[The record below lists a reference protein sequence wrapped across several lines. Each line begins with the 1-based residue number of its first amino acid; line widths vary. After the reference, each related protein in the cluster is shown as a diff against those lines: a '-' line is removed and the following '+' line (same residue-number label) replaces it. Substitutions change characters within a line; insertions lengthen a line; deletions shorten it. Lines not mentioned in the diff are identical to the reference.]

1 MTNRSAATR
10 YARALMDVALQ
21 EKADVSAIEAEL
33 AAFSDL
39 FLKNEETAKALLNP
53 AVPAPSKRAVVQ
65 TIVDRA
71 GAIAPLG
78 KLLVL
83 LAERD
88 RLVLLPEMVEA
99 YRLRLQDHL
108 KVVRAEVTTAQSLA
122 ADRTEAIRRSLATV
136 TGRQVLVTSRV
147 DPALIGGMVAR
158 LGGTVFDGSVA
169 RQLELMKA
177 RLTQGA

>member
-21 EKADVSAIEAEL
+21 EKADVSAIELEL

-39 FLKNEETAKALLNP
+39 LTKNEEIAKALLNP
-53 AVPAPSKRAVVQ
+53 AVPAPKKRAVVQ
-65 TIVDRA
+65 AIVDRA

-88 RLVLLPEMVEA
+88 RLVLLPDMVEA

-108 KVVRAEVTTAQSLA
+108 NVVRAEVTTSESLA
-122 ADRTEAIRRSLATV
+122 AERTDAIRRSLATV
-136 TGRQVLVTSRV
+136 TGRQVVVTSRV
-147 DPALIGGMVAR
+147 DRALIGGMVAR
-158 LGGTVFDGSVA
+158 VGGTVFDASLA
-169 RQLELMKA
+169 RQLERIKE
-177 RLTQGA
+177 RLTTA

>member
-1 MTNRSAATR
+1 MTNRSAAAR

-21 EKADVSAIEAEL
+21 EKADVSAIEQEL

-39 FLKNEETAKALLNP
+39 FAKHEEIAKIMLNP
-53 AVPAPSKRAVVQ
+53 AVPAPGKRDVVKA
-65 TIVDRA
+65 IVERA
-71 GAIAPLG
+71 RPIAPVG

-88 RLVLLPEMVEA
+88 RLILLPDMVEA

-108 KVVRAEVTTAQSLA
+108 KIVRAEVTTAQGVP
-122 ADRTEAIRRSLATV
+122 ADSAEAIRKSLASV
-136 TGRQVLVTSRV
+136 TGRDVVVTSRV

-158 LGGTVFDGSVA
+158 LGSTVFDGSVA
-169 RQLELMKA
+169 RQLELIKE
-177 RLTQGA
+177 RLTSA

>member
-1 MTNRSAATR
+1 MTNRSAAAR

-21 EKADVSAIEAEL
+21 EKADVSAIEQEL

-39 FLKNEETAKALLNP
+39 LTKHEEIAKIMLNP
-53 AVPAPSKRAVVQ
+53 AVPAPGKRAAVQ
-65 TIVDRA
+65 AIVEKARPV
-71 GAIAPLG
+71 APLG

-88 RLVLLPEMVEA
+88 RLILLPDMVEA

-108 KVVRAEVTTAQSLA
+108 KVVRAEVTTAQAVA
-122 ADRTEAIRRSLATV
+122 ADRADAIRKSLASV
-136 TGRQVLVTSRV
+136 TGRDVVVTNRV

-158 LGGTVFDGSVA
+158 LGSTVFDGSVA
-169 RQLELMKA
+169 RQLELIKE
-177 RLTQGA
+177 RLTTA

>member
-21 EKADVSAIEAEL
+21 EKADVSAIELEL
-33 AAFSDL
+33 AAFSEL
-39 FLKNEETAKALLNP
+39 FTKNEEIAKALLNP
-53 AVPAPSKRAVVQ
+53 AVPAPKKRAVVQ
-65 TIVDRA
+65 AIVDRA

-88 RLVLLPEMVEA
+88 RLVLLPDMVEA

-108 KVVRAEVTTAQSLA
+108 NVVRAEVTTSESLA
-122 ADRTEAIRRSLATV
+122 AERTDAIRRSLATV
-136 TGRQVLVTSRV
+136 TGRQVVVTSRV
-147 DPALIGGMVAR
+147 DRALIGGMVAR
-158 LGGTVFDGSVA
+158 VGGTVFDASVA
-169 RQLELMKA
+169 RQLERIKE
-177 RLTQGA
+177 RLTTA